1 MHWRNPFVLTCQ
13 DLFSLCTVMPN
24 AYNVRQAGRR
34 AKPTLRH
41 HNIFHFFNTNN
52 LRTPAFS
59 MTPDLYFMNAVL
71 KSRRSSSQ
79 NIRNKLIELMGGQ
92 NHHGEAR
99 ARRVLSNT
107 IASRR
112 LEIERRKHNRTFNR
126 DEHER
131 QVRFYEKLSRAIGQ
145 GAMTPFV
152 SINGINNPNG
162 STNRRINQTLVQL
175 IKSRTE
181 RLRNVRRVQKVLA
194 RQQLL
199 KNHISASKNLSNKLA
214 RNGITPNNAELRN
227 LSTRNNDLGRAVQRF
242 FTTRNSLRLNASRM

>member
-1 MHWRNPFVLTCQ
+1 
-13 DLFSLCTVMPN
+13 MPN
-24 AYNVRQAGRR
+24 AYNVRNAGRPAR
-34 AKPTLRH
+34 RTLRH
-41 HNIFHFFNTNN
+41 HSIFHFFNTNN

-59 MTPDLYFMNAVL
+59 MTPDLYFMNTVL
-71 KSRRSSSQ
+71 KNRRSSQ
-79 NIRNKLIELMGGQ
+79 RNIRNKLIELMGGR

-112 LEIERRKHNRTFNR
+112 LEITNREGNSTFNKGK
-126 DEHER
+126 HEN

-152 SINGINNPNG
+152 SINGIINPNG

-175 IKSRTE
+175 IKRRTE
-181 RLRNVRRVQKVLA
+181 HLKNVRKFQRVLA

-199 KNHISASKNLSNKLA
+199 KNHISASKNLSNKLV

-227 LSTRNNDLGRAVQRF
+227 LSTRNNNLGRAVQRF
-242 FTTRNSLRLNASRM
+242 FTTRNSLRLNASRR